1 MKVEPE
7 IELPAC
13 EPMRPR
19 TVRISEKLRRRAQS
33 ELSRLRRAS
42 TRRRNLSHDDYDMAP
57 R

>member
-7 IELPAC
+7 IELPAR

-19 TVRISEKLRRRAQS
+19 KVRISEKLRRRAQS

-42 TRRRNLSHDDYDMAP
+42 TRRRNLLDD
-57 R
+57 